1 MKMKVVKK
9 TEMFTIYVKS
19 SGRFAVKDANKNWIN
34 AEEKVKILVEN
45 GFIKAFVPPVKKES
59 DAEQEINE
67 ALAAE
72 APAEEV
78 PAAEAPAAEAPA
90 EEVPAAETP
99 AEEVPAEEAP
109 AEDVPEVETKPK
121 SASKA
126 KAKESPKA
134 KPKTES

>member
-45 GFIKAFVPPVKKES
+45 GFIKTFVPPVKKES
-59 DAEQEINE
+59 DVEQEINE
-67 ALAAE
+67 APAEE
-72 APAEEV
+72 APAEEA

-90 EEVPAAETP
+90 EE
-99 AEEVPAEEAP
+99 AP
-109 AEDVPEVETKPK
+109 AEDAPEEETKLK

-126 KAKESPKA
+126 KAKESTKEKA
-134 KPKTES
+134 KPKTTAKTES

>member
-59 DAEQEINE
+59 DVEQEINE
-67 ALAAE
+67 APAEEALAEE
-72 APAEEV
+72 APAEE
-78 PAAEAPAAEAPA
+78 APAEEAPA
-90 EEVPAAETP
+90 EEA
-99 AEEVPAEEAP
+99 PAEEAP
-109 AEDVPEVETKPK
+109 AEDAPEEETKLK

-134 KPKTES
+134 KPKTKAKTES

>member
-59 DAEQEINE
+59 DVEQEINE
-67 ALAAE
+67 A
-72 APAEEV
+72 
-78 PAAEAPAAEAPA
+78 
-90 EEVPAAETP
+90 P

-109 AEDVPEVETKPK
+109 AAEAPAEEAPAEDAPEEETKLK

-134 KPKTES
+134 KPKTKAKTES

>member
-59 DAEQEINE
+59 DVEQEINE
-67 ALAAE
+67 A
-72 APAEEV
+72 PAEE
-78 PAAEAPAAEAPA
+78 A
-90 EEVPAAETP
+90 
-99 AEEVPAEEAP
+99 PAEEAP
-109 AEDVPEVETKPK
+109 AEDAPEEETKLK

-134 KPKTES
+134 KPKTKAKTES

>member
-59 DAEQEINE
+59 DVEQEINE
-67 ALAAE
+67 A
-72 APAEEV
+72 
-78 PAAEAPAAEAPA
+78 PAAEAPAAEAP
-90 EEVPAAETP
+90 EEEAPAA
-99 AEEVPAEEAP
+99 EAP
-109 AEDVPEVETKPK
+109 AEDAPEEETKLK

-134 KPKTES
+134 KPKTKAKTES

>member
-1 MKMKVVKK
+1 MKVVKK

-59 DAEQEINE
+59 DVEQEINE
-67 ALAAE
+67 A
-72 APAEEV
+72 PAEE
-78 PAAEAPAAEAPA
+78 A
-90 EEVPAAETP
+90 
-99 AEEVPAEEAP
+99 PAEEAP
-109 AEDVPEVETKPK
+109 AEDEPEEETKLK

-134 KPKTES
+134 KPKTKAKTES

>member
-59 DAEQEINE
+59 DVEQEINE
-67 ALAAE
+67 ASAE
-72 APAEEV
+72 
-78 PAAEAPAAEAPA
+78 EAPAAEAPA
-90 EEVPAAETP
+90 EE
-99 AEEVPAEEAP
+99 AP
-109 AEDVPEVETKPK
+109 AEDAPEEETKLK

-134 KPKTES
+134 KPKTKAKTES

>member
-1 MKMKVVKK
+1 MKVVKK

-19 SGRFAVKDANKNWIN
+19 SGRFAVKDAYKNWIN

-59 DAEQEINE
+59 DVEQEINE
-67 ALAAE
+67 APAEE
-72 APAEEV
+72 APAEEALEEEA

-90 EEVPAAETP
+90 EDAP
-99 AEEVPAEEAP
+99 EE
-109 AEDVPEVETKPK
+109 ETKLK

-134 KPKTES
+134 KPKTKAKTES

>member
-59 DAEQEINE
+59 DVEQEINE
-67 ALAAE
+67 A
-72 APAEEV
+72 

-90 EEVPAAETP
+90 EE
-99 AEEVPAEEAP
+99 AP
-109 AEDVPEVETKPK
+109 AEDAPEEETKLK

-134 KPKTES
+134 KPKTKAKTES

>member
-59 DAEQEINE
+59 DVEQEIN
-67 ALAAE
+67 
-72 APAEEV
+72 
-78 PAAEAPAAEAPA
+78 EAPAAEAPA
-90 EEVPAAETP
+90 EEA
-99 AEEVPAEEAP
+99 PAEEAP
-109 AEDVPEVETKPK
+109 AEEAPAAEAPEEDAPEEETKLK

-134 KPKTES
+134 KPKTKAKTES

>member
-59 DAEQEINE
+59 DVEQEINE
-67 ALAAE
+67 APGGEAPGEEAPAKE
-72 APAEEV
+72 APAEE
-78 PAAEAPAAEAPA
+78 APAEEAPA
-90 EEVPAAETP
+90 EEA
-99 AEEVPAEEAP
+99 PAEEAP
-109 AEDVPEVETKPK
+109 AEDAPEEETKLK

-134 KPKTES
+134 KPKTKAKTES

>member
-1 MKMKVVKK
+1 MKVVKK

-19 SGRFAVKDANKNWIN
+19 SGRFAVKDANKNWVN

-59 DAEQEINE
+59 DVEQEINE
-67 ALAAE
+67 A
-72 APAEEV
+72 
-78 PAAEAPAAEAPA
+78 
-90 EEVPAAETP
+90 
-99 AEEVPAEEAP
+99 PAEEAP
-109 AEDVPEVETKPK
+109 AEDAPEEETKLK

-134 KPKTES
+134 KPKTKAKTES

>member
-59 DAEQEINE
+59 DVEQEINE
-67 ALAAE
+67 APAEE
-72 APAEEV
+72 APAEEA
-78 PAAEAPAAEAPA
+78 PAEEAPAAEAPA
-90 EEVPAAETP
+90 EE
-99 AEEVPAEEAP
+99 AP
-109 AEDVPEVETKPK
+109 AEDAPEEETKLK

-134 KPKTES
+134 KPKTKAKTES

>member
-59 DAEQEINE
+59 DVEQEIN
-67 ALAAE
+67 
-72 APAEEV
+72 
-78 PAAEAPAAEAPA
+78 EAPAAEAPA
-90 EEVPAAETP
+90 EDAPAAEAP
-99 AEEVPAEEAP
+99 ADEAP
-109 AEDVPEVETKPK
+109 EEETKLK

-134 KPKTES
+134 KPKTKAKTES

>member
-59 DAEQEINE
+59 DVEQEINE
-67 ALAAE
+67 APAEE
-72 APAEEV
+72 APAEE
-78 PAAEAPAAEAPA
+78 A
-90 EEVPAAETP
+90 PAAETP
-99 AEEVPAEEAP
+99 AEEAP
-109 AEDVPEVETKPK
+109 AEDAPGEETKPK

-134 KPKTES
+134 KPKTKAKTES

>member
-59 DAEQEINE
+59 DVEQEINE
-67 ALAAE
+67 APVEEAPAEDAPAEE
-72 APAEEV
+72 APAEE
-78 PAAEAPAAEAPA
+78 A
-90 EEVPAAETP
+90 
-99 AEEVPAEEAP
+99 PAEEAP
-109 AEDVPEVETKPK
+109 AEDAPEEETKLK

-134 KPKTES
+134 KPKTKAKTES

>member
-59 DAEQEINE
+59 DVEQEINE
-67 ALAAE
+67 APAEE
-72 APAEEV
+72 APAEE
-78 PAAEAPAAEAPA
+78 A
-90 EEVPAAETP
+90 
-99 AEEVPAEEAP
+99 PAEEAP
-109 AEDVPEVETKPK
+109 AEDAPEKETKLK

-134 KPKTES
+134 KPKTKAKTES

>member
-59 DAEQEINE
+59 DVEQEINE
-67 ALAAE
+67 VPAAE
-72 APAEEV
+72 APAEEA

-90 EEVPAAETP
+90 EEA
-99 AEEVPAEEAP
+99 PAEEAP
-109 AEDVPEVETKPK
+109 AEDAPEEETKLK

-134 KPKTES
+134 KPKTKAKTES

>member
-1 MKMKVVKK
+1 MKVVKK

-45 GFIKAFVPPVKKES
+45 GFIKTFVPPVKKES
-59 DAEQEINE
+59 DVEQEINE
-67 ALAAE
+67 APAEE
-72 APAEEV
+72 APAEEAPEEEA

-90 EEVPAAETP
+90 EE
-99 AEEVPAEEAP
+99 AP
-109 AEDVPEVETKPK
+109 AEDAPEEETKLK

-126 KAKESPKA
+126 KAKESSKT
-134 KPKTES
+134 KPKTKAKTES

>member
-1 MKMKVVKK
+1 MKVVKK

-59 DAEQEINE
+59 DVEQEIN
-67 ALAAE
+67 
-72 APAEEV
+72 
-78 PAAEAPAAEAPA
+78 EAPAAEAP
-90 EEVPAAETP
+90 EEDAP
-99 AEEVPAEEAP
+99 EE
-109 AEDVPEVETKPK
+109 ETKLK

-134 KPKTES
+134 KPKTKAKTES

>member
-59 DAEQEINE
+59 DVEQEINE
-67 ALAAE
+67 A
-72 APAEEV
+72 

-90 EEVPAAETP
+90 AEAPAAEAP
-99 AEEVPAEEAP
+99 EE
-109 AEDVPEVETKPK
+109 ETKLK

-134 KPKTES
+134 KPKTKAKTES

>member
-59 DAEQEINE
+59 DVEQEINE
-67 ALAAE
+67 A
-72 APAEEV
+72 
-78 PAAEAPAAEAPA
+78 
-90 EEVPAAETP
+90 
-99 AEEVPAEEAP
+99 PAEEAP
-109 AEDVPEVETKPK
+109 AEDTPEEETKLK

-134 KPKTES
+134 KPKTKAKTES

>member
-59 DAEQEINE
+59 DVEQEINE
-67 ALAAE
+67 A
-72 APAEEV
+72 
-78 PAAEAPAAEAPA
+78 
-90 EEVPAAETP
+90 
-99 AEEVPAEEAP
+99 PAEEAP
-109 AEDVPEVETKPK
+109 AEDAPEEETKLK

-134 KPKTES
+134 KPKTKAKTES

>member
-1 MKMKVVKK
+1 MKMKVVKE

-34 AEEKVKILVEN
+34 SEEKVKILVEN

-59 DAEQEINE
+59 DVEQEITE
-67 ALAAE
+67 A
-72 APAEEV
+72 

-90 EEVPAAETP
+90 EEAP
-99 AEEVPAEEAP
+99 AEEAPAEEAP
-109 AEDVPEVETKPK
+109 AEDAPEKETKLK

-134 KPKTES
+134 KPKTKAKTES

>member
-1 MKMKVVKK
+1 MKVVKK

-59 DAEQEINE
+59 DVEQEINE
-67 ALAAE
+67 A
-72 APAEEV
+72 
-78 PAAEAPAAEAPA
+78 
-90 EEVPAAETP
+90 
-99 AEEVPAEEAP
+99 PAEEAP
-109 AEDVPEVETKPK
+109 AEEAPAEEASAEDAPEKETKLK

-134 KPKTES
+134 KPNTKAKTES

>member
-59 DAEQEINE
+59 DVEQEINE
-67 ALAAE
+67 A
-72 APAEEV
+72 PAEE
-78 PAAEAPAAEAPA
+78 AS
-90 EEVPAAETP
+90 
-99 AEEVPAEEAP
+99 AEEAP
-109 AEDVPEVETKPK
+109 AEDAPEEETKLK

-134 KPKTES
+134 KPKTKAKTES

>member
-59 DAEQEINE
+59 DVEQEINE
-67 ALAAE
+67 APAEE
-72 APAEEV
+72 APAEEA
-78 PAAEAPAAEAPA
+78 PAEEAPAAEAP
-90 EEVPAAETP
+90 EEDAP
-99 AEEVPAEEAP
+99 EE
-109 AEDVPEVETKPK
+109 ETKLK

-134 KPKTES
+134 KPKTKAKTES

>member
-45 GFIKAFVPPVKKES
+45 GFINAFVPPVKKES
-59 DAEQEINE
+59 DVEQEINE
-67 ALAAE
+67 APAAE
-72 APAEEV
+72 ATAE
-78 PAAEAPAAEAPA
+78 EAPAAEAPA
-90 EEVPAAETP
+90 EEAP
-99 AEEVPAEEAP
+99 AEEAPAEEAP
-109 AEDVPEVETKPK
+109 AEDAPEEETKLK

-134 KPKTES
+134 KPKTKAKTES

>member
-59 DAEQEINE
+59 DVEQEINE
-67 ALAAE
+67 A
-72 APAEEV
+72 
-78 PAAEAPAAEAPA
+78 
-90 EEVPAAETP
+90 
-99 AEEVPAEEAP
+99 PAEEAP
-109 AEDVPEVETKPK
+109 AEDAPEEETKLK

-134 KPKTES
+134 KPKTKAKTET

>member
-1 MKMKVVKK
+1 MKVVKK

-59 DAEQEINE
+59 DVEQEINE
-67 ALAAE
+67 APAEE
-72 APAEEV
+72 APAE
-78 PAAEAPAAEAPA
+78 EAPAAEAPA
-90 EEVPAAETP
+90 EEAP
-99 AEEVPAEEAP
+99 AEEAPAEEAP
-109 AEDVPEVETKPK
+109 AEDAPEEETKLK

-134 KPKTES
+134 KPKTKAKTES

>member
-59 DAEQEINE
+59 DVEQEITE
-67 ALAAE
+67 SPAAE
-72 APAEEV
+72 A

-90 EEVPAAETP
+90 EEA
-99 AEEVPAEEAP
+99 PAEEAP
-109 AEDVPEVETKPK
+109 AEDAPEEETKLK

-134 KPKTES
+134 KPKTKAKTES

>member
-59 DAEQEINE
+59 DVEQEINE
-67 ALAAE
+67 APAEE
-72 APAEEV
+72 APAEEA
-78 PAAEAPAAEAPA
+78 PEEEAPAAEAPA
-90 EEVPAAETP
+90 EE
-99 AEEVPAEEAP
+99 AP
-109 AEDVPEVETKPK
+109 AEDAPEEETKLK

-134 KPKTES
+134 KPKTKAKTES

>member
-59 DAEQEINE
+59 DVEQEINE
-67 ALAAE
+67 A
-72 APAEEV
+72 PAEEV
-78 PAAEAPAAEAPA
+78 
-90 EEVPAAETP
+90 P

-109 AEDVPEVETKPK
+109 AEEAPAAEAPAEEAPAEDAPEEETKLK

-134 KPKTES
+134 KPKTKAKTES

>member
-59 DAEQEINE
+59 DVEQEINE
-67 ALAAE
+67 A
-72 APAEEV
+72 PAE
-78 PAAEAPAAEAPA
+78 EAPAAEAPA
-90 EEVPAAETP
+90 EEAP
-99 AEEVPAEEAP
+99 AEEAPAEEAPAEEAP
-109 AEDVPEVETKPK
+109 AEDAPEEETKLK

-134 KPKTES
+134 KPKTKAKTES

>member
-59 DAEQEINE
+59 DVEQEINE
-67 ALAAE
+67 A
-72 APAEEV
+72 PAEEV
-78 PAAEAPAAEAPA
+78 
-90 EEVPAAETP
+90 P

-109 AEDVPEVETKPK
+109 AEEAPAEEAPAEDAPEEETKLK

-134 KPKTES
+134 KPKTKAKTES

>member
-59 DAEQEINE
+59 DVEQEINE
-67 ALAAE
+67 APAEE
-72 APAEEV
+72 APAEEA
-78 PAAEAPAAEAPA
+78 PAAEASEEEAPAAEAPA
-90 EEVPAAETP
+90 EE
-99 AEEVPAEEAP
+99 AP
-109 AEDVPEVETKPK
+109 AEDAPEEETKLK

-134 KPKTES
+134 KPKTKAKTES

>member
-45 GFIKAFVPPVKKES
+45 GFIKAFIPPVKKES
-59 DAEQEINE
+59 DVEQEIN
-67 ALAAE
+67 
-72 APAEEV
+72 
-78 PAAEAPAAEAPA
+78 EAPAAEAPA
-90 EEVPAAETP
+90 EGAP
-99 AEEVPAEEAP
+99 AEGAP
-109 AEDVPEVETKPK
+109 AEDAPEEETKLK

-134 KPKTES
+134 KPKTKAKTES

>member
-59 DAEQEINE
+59 DVEQEIN
-67 ALAAE
+67 
-72 APAEEV
+72 
-78 PAAEAPAAEAPA
+78 EAPAAEAPA
-90 EEVPAAETP
+90 EDAP
-99 AEEVPAEEAP
+99 EE
-109 AEDVPEVETKPK
+109 ETKLK

-134 KPKTES
+134 KPKTKAKTES

>member
-59 DAEQEINE
+59 DVEQEIN
-67 ALAAE
+67 
-72 APAEEV
+72 
-78 PAAEAPAAEAPA
+78 EAPAAEAPA
-90 EEVPAAETP
+90 EEAS
-99 AEEVPAEEAP
+99 AEEAP
-109 AEDVPEVETKPK
+109 AEDAPEEETKLK

-134 KPKTES
+134 KPKTKAKTES

>member
-59 DAEQEINE
+59 DVEQEINE
-67 ALAAE
+67 APAAE
-72 APAEEV
+72 A

-90 EEVPAAETP
+90 EEAP
-99 AEEVPAEEAP
+99 AEEASAEEAP
-109 AEDVPEVETKPK
+109 AEDAPEEETKLK

-134 KPKTES
+134 KPKTKAKTES